1 MECPKVH
8 RYDLPLYGLISLN
21 FQFQMLSI
29 LSCANGTL
37 TTFDMQRMLG
47 NIETK
52 EPLPLLA
59 WTSLHRTLKAYLR
72 IAHFNEQIVFVHDAI
87 RTVSLL

>member
-1 MECPKVH
+1 MF
-8 RYDLPLYGLISLN
+8 Y
-21 FQFQMLSI
+21 FQMLSI

-37 TTFDMQRMLG
+37 TTLDLQRMLG
-47 NIETK
+47 NIEKK

-59 WTSLHRTLKAYLR
+59 WTSLRRTLKAYLR

-87 RTVSLL
+87 RTVSSP